1 MLNNNF
7 FIENVN
13 INPNSAP
20 YFIAEIGSNFDGS
33 LSRAKDLIYLAKD
46 SGAQAVKFQ
55 HYTADTLVSD
65 YAFKALG
72 NNIGHQKE
80 WNKSVYE
87 TYKSASLNPDWT
99 EEIADTCKKVGLH
112 FMTSPYSIELVD
124 FVDKYVSAFK
134 IGSGDITWLEIINK
148 ISKKNKPVFLA
159 TGASSLEDVVRAMS
173 LIQSNNERVVLMQCN
188 TNYSVNNKNIAYQNL
203 RVLNTYRE
211 IFPGVILGFSDH
223 TAGYHS
229 ILGAYSLGAR
239 VFEKHFTDD
248 NSRAGPDHK
257 FAMTPSFF
265 KDMVI
270 AVSDLES
277 ALGSPF
283 KTLEANEYE
292 TVIIQRRAIH
302 ASRDI
307 KSGEFLSLN
316 DIVFLR
322 PCPKGGI
329 PPYKLNS
336 ILGAKVKIN
345 LKKGQTIML
354 NDIETKDGML
364 YE

>member
-1 MLNNNF
+1 M
-7 FIENVN
+7 
-13 INPNSAP
+13 
-20 YFIAEIGSNFDGS
+20 
-33 LSRAKDLIYLAKD
+33 
-46 SGAQAVKFQ
+46 
-55 HYTADTLVSD
+55 SD
-65 YAFKALG
+65 V
-72 NNIGHQKE
+72 E
-80 WNKSVYE
+80 
-87 TYKSASLNPDWT
+87 
-99 EEIADTCKKVGLH
+99 
-112 FMTSPYSIELVD
+112 
-124 FVDKYVSAFK
+124 
-134 IGSGDITWLEIINK
+134 
-148 ISKKNKPVFLA
+148 
-159 TGASSLEDVVRAMS
+159 RAMKI
-173 LIQSNNERVVLMQCN
+173 IQQNTNDVVLMQCN